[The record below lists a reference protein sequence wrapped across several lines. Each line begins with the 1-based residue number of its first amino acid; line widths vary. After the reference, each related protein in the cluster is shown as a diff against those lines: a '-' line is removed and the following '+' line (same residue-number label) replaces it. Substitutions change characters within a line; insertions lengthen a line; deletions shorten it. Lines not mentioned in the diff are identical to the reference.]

1 MEIGITLLC
10 ILLLTALVA
19 VDIAKHISKYVEE
32 NNIEIFSF
40 KTLFYALLFLQLFI
54 HILLFINAFSKIR
67 K

>member
-40 KTLFYALLFLQLFI
+40 KTLFYVLLFLQLFV
-54 HILLFINAFSKIR
+54 HILLFINAFSKTR